1 MQPQPQYVQPGAI
14 PQQGQYSSQ
23 TEGYTQQQ
31 PVPSAASPSQPLP
44 PPIPHPNPLPQVDP
58 YPGAPGQGPGHG
70 QGEGQGQGQGN
81 GRGRGRSRQGSRVSG
96 GSDGA
101 ASGNSFATAGAI
113 TSFVPVIGLLLS
125 LAGLFRSRG
134 PRAGKTVARLGVVL
148 SLVFSAAWGV
158 AGYYGYKSA
167 YAKVSDAGCVS
178 AGADFL
184 GYSTQMQDDA
194 TAMADAAGSPGGA
207 RSAAFTTAVRNYQA
221 DLAKL
226 VADFDVDSAKAD
238 GSSLKTAIQQVS
250 ADLTGLDTD
259 FGYLATGNYAGATN
273 LMDLNAKLI
282 TDFQN
287 MESVCKQS

>member
-1 MQPQPQYVQPGAI
+1 MRGPTTAGLRLLAHAFHVLEVGDELGVQI
-14 PQQGQYSSQ
+14 
-23 TEGYTQQQ
+23 
-31 PVPSAASPSQPLP
+31 
-44 PPIPHPNPLPQVDP
+44 HQV
-58 YPGAPGQGPGHG
+58 
-70 QGEGQGQGQGN
+70 
-81 GRGRGRSRQGSRVSG
+81 RG
-96 GSDGA
+96 
-101 ASGNSFATAGAI
+101 GNSFATAGAV

-134 PRAGKTVARLGVVL
+134 ARAGKSVARFGVVL

-167 YAKVSDAGCVS
+167 YAKVSDPGCVS

-184 GYSTQMQDDA
+184 GYSTQMQEDA

-207 RSAAFTTAVRNYQA
+207 RSTAFTTAVRNYQA

-238 GSSLKTAIQQVS
+238 GAGLKTAIQAVS

-259 FGYLATGNYAGATN
+259 FGYLATGNYAAATN

-282 TDFQN
+282 TDFQS